1 MTRAR
6 DRVAFKTIWTIVK
19 FSSRYQEKMEELH
32 QLLHSRGI
40 GVDQALK
47 LGYKPYEVLK
57 VKGNLMLNEGL
68 NTLWTLVCGGA
79 ATPYNNAN
87 ARIGVGDG
95 TAVEDPTQ
103 TGLQGLNRF
112 WKGMDAG
119 YPTFGTAQKAVWRA
133 TFSATEANFAW
144 NEITVVN
151 AADDTGMNLNR
162 KVQAMGT
169 KASGTVWVATLEITG
184 A

>member
-1 MTRAR
+1 MAR
-6 DRVAFKTIWTIVK
+6 VRESVTFKPVWTIVK
-19 FSSRYQEKMEELH
+19 FRSRYQGEMEELH
-32 QLLHSRGI
+32 YLLHVKGMSLEQVRE
-40 GVDQALK
+40 
-47 LGYKPYEVLK
+47 LGYNPYEVLRF
-57 VKGNLMLNEGL
+57 KGNLILDEGA

-95 TAVEDPTQ
+95 TAAEAATQ
-103 TGLQGLNRF
+103 TGLQGVNKF

-119 YPTFGTAQKAVWRA
+119 YPTFGTARKATWRA
-133 TFSATEANFAW
+133 TFGTTEANFAW

-151 AADDTGMNLNR
+151 AADDTGQNLNR

-169 KASGTVWVATLEITG
+169 KASGSVWIATLDIT